1 MSEKVK
7 SFISGDEKLKTECY
21 KASELPDN
29 LLKLIQSQYPG
40 IQPTDFISIDEV
52 QPFRRKLL
60 EKIIEEEI
68 SEMSRIEEIISNT
81 VKKEEKISRDI
92 DKEFDTQLTFGE
104 KLSDKIAAFG
114 GSWRFI
120 ILFGII
126 LFIWITINLLVTK
139 PLDPFPFILLNLL
152 LSTIAAL
159 QAPVIMMSQNRQETK
174 DRLRSRHDYMVNLKA
189 EIEISSLNEKLDRLL
204 KERWTR
210 LLEVQQIQFEL
221 MQETLDKIAKKELK
235 D

>member
-1 MSEKVK
+1 MSEKVT
-7 SFISGDEKLKTECY
+7 SIISGKEKKLNECY
-21 KASELPDN
+21 RVSELPDN
-29 LLKLIQSQYPG
+29 LVKLIQTQFPV
-40 IQPTDFISIDEV
+40 IQPSDYISIEEV
-52 QPFRRKLL
+52 QPFRKKLL

-68 SEMSRIEEIISNT
+68 SEMSRIDEIISNT

-92 DKEFDTQLTFGE
+92 DEEFDTQLSYGE
-104 KLSDKIAAFG
+104 RLSDSIASFG

-120 ILFGII
+120 IIFGVI
-126 LFIWITINLLVTK
+126 LFVWIVINLVVTK
-139 PLDPFPFILLNLL
+139 PLDPFPFILLNLI

-221 MQETLDKIAKKELK
+221 MQETLDKIAKKEMK

>member
-1 MSEKVK
+1 MSEKVT
-7 SFISGDEKLKTECY
+7 SIISGEEKLLTECY

-29 LLKLIQSQYPG
+29 LLKLIQSHYPG

-68 SEMSRIEEIISNT
+68 KEMSRIDEIISNT

-92 DKEFDTQLTFGE
+92 DKEFDTQLSYGE
-104 KLSDKIAAFG
+104 RLSDSIASFG

-126 LFIWITINLLVTK
+126 LFVWIIINLLVAK
-139 PLDPFPFILLNLL
+139 PLDPFPFILLNLI

-221 MQETLDKIAKKELK
+221 MQETLDKIAKKEGK
-235 D
+235 V

>member
-7 SFISGDEKLKTECY
+7 SCISGEEKLPAECY
-21 KASELPDN
+21 IMNDLPDN
-29 LLKLIQSQYPG
+29 LFKLIKSQHPAIQSSDY
-40 IQPTDFISIDEV
+40 ISIDEV

-60 EKIIEEEI
+60 EKIIAEEI
-68 SEMSRIEEIISNT
+68 NEMSRIDEIISNT

-92 DKEFDTQLTFGE
+92 DEEYDTQLSVGE
-104 KLSDKIAAFG
+104 KLSDKIASFG

-120 ILFGII
+120 IIFGVVLFV
-126 LFIWITINLLVTK
+126 WIVINLLVTK
-139 PLDPFPFILLNLL
+139 PLDRFPFILLNLI

-221 MQETLDKIAKKELK
+221 MQETLDKIAKKG
-235 D
+235 

>member
-1 MSEKVK
+1 MSEKVT
-7 SFISGDEKLKTECY
+7 SIISGKEKKLNECY
-21 KASELPDN
+21 RVSELPDN
-29 LLKLIQSQYPG
+29 LVKLIQTQFPV
-40 IQPTDFISIDEV
+40 IQPSDYISIEEV
-52 QPFRRKLL
+52 QPFRKKLL

-68 SEMSRIEEIISNT
+68 SEMSRIDEIISNT

-92 DKEFDTQLTFGE
+92 DEEFDTQLSYGE
-104 KLSDKIAAFG
+104 RLSDSIASFG

-120 ILFGII
+120 IIFGVI
-126 LFIWITINLLVTK
+126 LFVWIVINLVVTK
-139 PLDPFPFILLNLL
+139 PLDPFPFNLL
-152 LSTIAAL
+152 SLILSTIAAL

-221 MQETLDKIAKKELK
+221 MQETLDKIAKKEMK